1 LKDCWASKASIIDDQ
16 CLPPIEAPVVN
27 RSGKLI
33 SDLIVE
39 MRGADE

>member
-1 LKDCWASKASIIDDQ
+1 MQAAGLLAWNGQS
-16 CLPPIEAPVVN
+16 LPSSEAVVLN

-39 MRGADE
+39 MREADE